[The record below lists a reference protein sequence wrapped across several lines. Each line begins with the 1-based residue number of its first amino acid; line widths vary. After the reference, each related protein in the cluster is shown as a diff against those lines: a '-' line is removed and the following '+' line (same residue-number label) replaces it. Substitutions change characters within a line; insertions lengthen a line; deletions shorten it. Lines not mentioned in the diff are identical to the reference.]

1 MAEVDFYEQWENAT
15 LTYDLERYNFP
26 ALVLELVQ
34 ELYPNVPS
42 LDQIHRFVPAGN
54 IVTICDHVQKSFGG
68 KKFMMLFD
76 SFAEEYLAPKISGK
90 KYLIKRQATL
100 NCVVPN
106 QRKSARRLPFH
117 QGIFYS
123 NGRGM
128 ATQWMPLT
136 KAYGTNSMYIA
147 SHEDSRALTK
157 KMIQEK
163 LNLEQFENECLKI
176 CRPVEKQP
184 GEVHLFHQEH
194 IHGNVNN
201 ETDITRCAI
210 DWHILLEG
218 EEYGWRLPGGF
229 FRAPGDHEQDQA
241 THTDLTFIA
250 YVGNNTAFDD
260 HIPQYFQRKVIE
272 QYCGSKNINHNGYI
286 FENQYLDWL
295 PILEHYINERVGG
308 IVMCSMY
315 SLPDDQQRRNKLLEL
330 ALENK
335 VQLHF
340 ANEYCSLKNDDDLE
354 RINMYLNFGH
364 RQKGDKWWVA

>member
-1 MAEVDFYEQWENAT
+1 MNIDIFEKWDNST
-15 LTYDLERYNFP
+15 LTYDLKRYNFP

-34 ELYPNVPS
+34 ELYPDVPS
-42 LDQIHRFVPAGN
+42 LEQIHRFVPAEQ
-54 IVTICDHVQKSFGG
+54 IATMCVHVQKSFGK
-68 KKFMMLFD
+68 KKFMTLFD
-76 SFAEEYLAPKISGK
+76 SFAEEYLAPKIGSQ

-100 NCVVPN
+100 NCVISN
-106 QRKSARRLPFH
+106 QVKSARRLLFH
-117 QGIFYS
+117 QGIWVS

-128 ATQWMPLT
+128 TTQWMPLT
-136 KAYGTNSMYIA
+136 KAFATNSMYIA
-147 SHEDSRALTK
+147 SHKDSITLTK
-157 KMIQEK
+157 KVIREK

-176 CRPVEKQP
+176 SKPVEKQP

-229 FRAPGDHEQDQA
+229 FRAPGDHEQDKSID
-241 THTDLTFIA
+241 TGLTFIA
-250 YVGNNTAFDD
+250 YVGNSTQFDD
-260 HIPQYFQRKVIE
+260 NIPQPFQRKVIE
-272 QYCGSKNINHNGYI
+272 EYCKSKNIAHNGYI
-286 FENQYLDWL
+286 YENQYLDWL
-295 PILEHYINERVGG
+295 PSLEHMINERVNG

-315 SLPDDQQRRNKLLEL
+315 SLPDDKQRRSKLLKL

-340 ANEYCSLKNDDDLE
+340 ANEFCSLKSNDDLKK
-354 RINMYLNFGH
+354 INMYLNFGCK
-364 RQKGDKWWVA
+364 QKGDKWWVV